1 MIAGAE
7 CDFFKRKQAPA
18 GEDELVGGELALAL
32 AGAERVCERVRMT
45 QVLGQEEKGQDECR
59 TWSS

>member
-1 MIAGAE
+1 MIGGAE

-32 AGAERVCERVRMT
+32 AGAERVCEHRFSDLE
-45 QVLGQEEKGQDECR
+45 QKIWNL
-59 TWSS
+59 